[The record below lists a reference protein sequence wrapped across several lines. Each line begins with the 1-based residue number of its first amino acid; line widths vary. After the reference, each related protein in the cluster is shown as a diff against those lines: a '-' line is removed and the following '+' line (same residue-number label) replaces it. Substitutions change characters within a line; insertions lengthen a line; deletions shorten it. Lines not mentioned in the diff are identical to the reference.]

1 MNKTVSKLLGLLL
14 LFCMCAGFVIISIP
28 PYIDIS
34 MYVLFSILIIGFGF
48 VYSLLHQEQYPIQL
62 VLMVLAVDFI
72 LYKMF
77 SSSIDRLNTLGFLLS
92 VNVIFGLVFSIIGSR
107 ISKAFSFVLAPIQS
121 YLSSIG
127 IKFSIPVISGILGLI
142 IGYILL
148 KTEIAYII
156 SPLPV

>member
-1 MNKTVSKLLGLLL
+1 MNKTVSRLLGLLL
-14 LFCMCAGFVIISIP
+14 LFCMCVGLIIIFTP

-34 MYVLFSILIIGFGF
+34 MYVFFPVLIIGFGF
-48 VYSLLHQEQYPIQL
+48 VYSLLHQEQYPVQL
-62 VLMVLAVDFI
+62 VLMVLAVNFI

-77 SSSIDRLNTLGFLLS
+77 SSNIDRLNTIGFLVS
-92 VNVIFGLVFSIIGSR
+92 VNIIFGLMFSIIGSR
-107 ISKAFSFVLAPIQS
+107 ISRAFGFVLEPLQN

-127 IKFSIPVISGILGLI
+127 LKFSIPVISGILGLI
-142 IGYILL
+142 VGYILL